1 MANTALTVIEDGAYA
16 LMPAAEI
23 QELLRENLGN
33 TKLDRQNLPQV
44 KVPAGGGRAWDLGD
58 DEPPVQ
64 ELVGVVIWYADTRL
78 YWSKGIEDTGGET
91 PPDCTSADGIVG
103 IGDPGGECESC
114 PLNEWGSGK
123 AGRGKACNERRQLA
137 ILRPGELLPTML
149 SLPPSSIKTWD
160 QFKINALNKRK
171 RYYQRVAAFGLEKA
185 ESEGGIAFSRVTV
198 RAVRDLSDDESANIE
213 AIRKDMVK
221 NLSEINAVRVKE
233 GEA

>member
-91 PPDCTSADGIVG
+91 PPDCASADGIVG

-149 SLPPSSIKTWD
+149 SLPSASPFSSERYMAPGRDSKWVMLNSFSPTGSSEVKSASTETWGEPS
-160 QFKINALNKRK
+160 ALFTGWPFSSVSVPNTTSPKMSPLR
-171 RYYQRVAAFGLEKA
+171 ASSEKPI
-185 ESEGGIAFSRVTV
+185 G
-198 RAVRDLSDDESANIE
+198 
-213 AIRKDMVK
+213 
-221 NLSEINAVRVKE
+221 
-233 GEA
+233 